1 MSRTMFVVAFVFSAA
16 CAPLAAN
23 AAPFTLKSE
32 SVNFPDS
39 DKTFPG
45 PGADAINNN
54 CLSCHSAGMVLTQPA
69 LSKDAWTAEV
79 HKMIANYKAP
89 IDPNDVDA
97 IVAYLVRTKGK

>member
-1 MSRTMFVVAFVFSAA
+1 
-16 CAPLAAN
+16 
-23 AAPFTLKSE
+23 
-32 SVNFPDS
+32 
-39 DKTFPG
+39 
-45 PGADAINNN
+45 
-54 CLSCHSAGMVLTQPA
+54 MVLTQPA

>member
-1 MSRTMFVVAFVFSAA
+1 MVRTMFVVAFVLGAA
-16 CAPLAAN
+16 CAPLAAG
-23 AAPFTLKSE
+23 AAPFTLKSQ

-69 LSKDAWTAEV
+69 LSKEAWTAEV
-79 HKMIANYKAP
+79 HKMITAYKAP
-89 IDPNDVDA
+89 VDPGDVNA
-97 IVAYLVRTKGK
+97 IVAYLVREKGK

>member
-16 CAPLAAN
+16 CAHLAAN
-23 AAPFTLKSE
+23 AVPFTLKSE

>member
-1 MSRTMFVVAFVFSAA
+1 MSRTMFVVAFLLGAA
-16 CAPLAAN
+16 CMPLAAG

-45 PGADAINNN
+45 PGADEINNN

-69 LSKDAWTAEV
+69 LSKDAWAATV
-79 HKMIANYKAP
+79 HKMITAYKAP

-97 IVAYLVRTKGK
+97 IVAYLVREKGK

>member
-1 MSRTMFVVAFVFSAA
+1 MPRTMFVVAFVLGAA

-23 AAPFTLKSE
+23 AEPFTLKSV

-39 DKTFPG
+39 DKMFPG
-45 PGADAINNN
+45 PGADAVNNN
-54 CLSCHSAGMVLTQPA
+54 CLSCHSAGMVLNQPA
-69 LSKDAWTAEV
+69 LSKDAWTAVV

-89 IDPNDVDA
+89 IDAGDADA